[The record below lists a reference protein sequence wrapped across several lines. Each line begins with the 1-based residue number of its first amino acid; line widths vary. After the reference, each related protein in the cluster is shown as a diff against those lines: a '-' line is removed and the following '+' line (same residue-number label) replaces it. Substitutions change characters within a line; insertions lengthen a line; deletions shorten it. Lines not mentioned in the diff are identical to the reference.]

1 MANQEKNSPSAFL
14 DVFFSKLKEQ
24 SFIII
29 LMIGVIYYQ
38 HRMMEERVRFWQQQ
52 SQEKE
57 DYIEQVTLEEKNSLL
72 KRCNYL
78 QSERDKYATQLIE
91 LKKNNQISE

>member
-38 HRMMEERVRFWQQQ
+38 HRMTEERVRFWQQQ

-72 KRCNYL
+72 KRCDYL